1 MKKNTD
7 INNTKKGESTSKQ
20 QLAYN
25 RIKNLII
32 SNSLKPDTLIVE
44 RKICAS
50 LNISRTPLREALRRL
65 ASEGFV
71 EIIPEKGAFVSH
83 VRLEDMI
90 DIFELREVLESLAIR
105 LFIIRAPDEMV
116 EKLEE
121 CFKAQLDAFKDG
133 KNSLAM
139 EKDMEFH
146 RIFIVG
152 SKNRKLRDFLNTIL
166 DQAARIAIS
175 RADDTELIKTSIEEH
190 RNILK
195 AVREKNTV
203 LAEQLV
209 KNHFARVREH
219 YLSKYYLS

>member
-1 MKKNTD
+1 MKKNAE
-7 INNTKKGESTSKQ
+7 INNVKKNKSTSKQ
-20 QLAYN
+20 QLAYD
-25 RIKNLII
+25 RLKNLII
-32 SNSLKPDTLIVE
+32 SNTLKPDTLIAE

-50 LNISRTPLREALRRL
+50 LNISRTPVREALRRL

-83 VRLEDMI
+83 IRLEDI
-90 DIFELREVLESLAIR
+90 IEIFELREVLESLAIR
-105 LFIIRAPDEMV
+105 LFIFRATDEMV

-121 CFKAQLDAFKDG
+121 CFNAQLNAFTEG
-133 KNSLAM
+133 KNSQAM
-139 EKDMEFH
+139 EIDMEFH
-146 RIFIVG
+146 KVFIMG
-152 SKNRKLRDFLNTIL
+152 SKNRKLKDFLNTIL

-195 AVREKNTV
+195 AVKEKNSA

-209 KNHFARVREH
+209 RNHFVRVREH